1 MGAAS
6 SILASYADVMRG
18 GGNIFCTQK
27 IFSNNSNF
35 RGTLS
40 TSAPALSNSPTK
52 QEAPNQTTESKKN
65 EGDDNEDNNEGDDN
79 ENMDNEDKDNK
90 LA

>member
-27 IFSNNSNF
+27 IFTNNSNF
-35 RGTLS
+35 RATLS
-40 TSAPALSNSPTK
+40 TSAPALSTSPAK

-65 EGDDNEDNNEGDDN
+65 EGDDNDENEGEEN
-79 ENMDNEDKDNK
+79 ENMENEDKDNK